1 MYFMHK
7 TSTWSTMCWT
17 GMNECLWLLYNLFL
31 VPLQPCFDMFYN
43 HVKKLFSN
51 DATLTHME
59 KCSLMEALVLI
70 SNQFKDFAK
79 QKAFLDE
86 LMASVVAEWTSEEMR
101 RCVWTPSGFCLN
113 CTWCILMSEQIMNR
127 YLFFVFQCAVGPC
140 RLPVLCWSWSNGH
153 CAE

>member
-1 MYFMHK
+1 MYFMHRI
-7 TSTWSTMCWT
+7 STWSTLRWR
-17 GMNECLWLLYNLFL
+17 GMNKCLYNLFL
-31 VPLQPCFDMFYN
+31 IPLQPCFDMFYN
-43 HVKKLFSN
+43 HVKKLFSS

-101 RCVWTPSGFCLN
+101 QYVWTPSFVN
-113 CTWCILMSEQIMNR
+113 FVHD
-127 YLFFVFQCAVGPC
+127 LF
-140 RLPVLCWSWSNGH
+140 
-153 CAE
+153 